1 MTTQP
6 CPAWTVLLACCLGL
20 ALLPPPAAAQSGGG
34 GFSAQLTPPAQL
46 WGPLSPGQASVSTAA
61 ELLQALSQN
70 VGEIILQS
78 KRGDAHLCRFL
89 CALCKLW
96 ASFLHAW
103 LP

>member
-1 MTTQP
+1 MATQP
-6 CPAWTVLLACCLGL
+6 WPAWTVLLACLGM
-20 ALLPPPAAAQSGGG
+20 ALVLPPAAVAQSGGG

-78 KRGDAHLCRFL
+78 KRGAAHLCRFL
-89 CALCKLW
+89 CALCNLW